1 MEINEAKVCGSCF
14 KVIKDEPCPYCGYS
28 KKEYRTTIS
37 ELPVGTVLKE
47 RYNIGMVLG
56 KGGFGVTYMAYD
68 NMEKCLVAVKEYYPN
83 GMVHRNTGDKG
94 VTLSNTTMSDDF
106 KTGAEKFFDEAKTVS
121 RFNGNPN
128 IVGVKDFFYDNG
140 TVYYAMEY
148 LEGMDLK
155 HYIKKSGG
163 KLPQE
168 NVLMIANTITDALLI
183 THSMNVIHRDI
194 SPDNIYV
201 KKNGEVKLIDFGA
214 ARQVM
219 SSQSHSL
226 SVILKQGFAPIEQY
240 QRKGK
245 QGPWTDIY
253 ALGATMYYALTGKIP
268 EDATE
273 RLDEPELGSCEEYG
287 IDSGLW
293 KIVEKAMEVKKE
305 GRYQSIIE
313 MKADLNAL
321 SMGAKSLAPIEEK
334 IENPLF
340 GASKEADKDAT
351 VAMYAGHSQKGYAMA
366 GETVMFDQPIPA
378 KGGKEKPSFGTFLK
392 KHMKAVIAAAAFLLV
407 LVVVIVAVNSSKNS
421 DGDTEQTNNEVV
433 ENTGD
438 DTDDDSGEEGEDSE
452 DGEDGEET
460 KESASP
466 SAEPEPEDDKIE
478 SYTDE
483 AFYSSNIFIGPQ
495 REVMFGYKNKL
506 YRAALDE
513 DGILTGIVCIQP
525 PELSSIKIYEI
536 ISDGS
541 YIYLGTNKGIYCMP
555 CGEQEGGEWIIED
568 KFISNTLYLYDGM
581 LYFLNNKKISAVKND
596 GSGEFTIAD
605 NVKSYTVT
613 EEGIYFI
620 DESGNF
626 VRANPDGGM
635 QTTLEKIGVKAVV
648 VADGHM
654 VFAGEDEKVFFY
666 DIGRQDL
673 RGMGAPLSDVNFDG
687 DNVFAW
693 NNYLYYYVS
702 DESTS
707 YRYNLETGAKAVK
720 VSGYIPSIGYRRV
733 FEGRLYKNIGDS
745 IKIIDLEN
753 NTELAEIDLT
763 SYAREDGSDTKR
775 DESSKPER
783 SPDPSPTPGRTK
795 TNKEKKGEDSEYI
808 LPESNSRYLSK
819 SDLQGLT
826 AEECRIAR
834 NELYARHGRLF
845 NDVSIQT
852 YFNMKSWYR
861 GRIQPNDFDES
872 VFNKYEAANKNLIV
886 RYERERG
893 YN

>member
-1 MEINEAKVCGSCF
+1 MEINGAKVCSSCF

-37 ELPVGTVLKE
+37 ELPVGTVIKE

-68 NMEKCLVAVKEYYPN
+68 SMEKSLVAVKEYYPN

-201 KKNGEVKLIDFGA
+201 KKNGEIKLIDFGA

-351 VAMYAGHSQKGYAMA
+351 VAMDAGHSQKGYAMA

-392 KHMKAVIAAAAFLLV
+392 KNMKAVIAAAAFLLV

-438 DTDDDSGEEGEDSE
+438 DTDDDSGEEAGDNGSSSE
-452 DGEDGEET
+452 EKDNKGN
-460 KESASP
+460 
-466 SAEPEPEDDKIE
+466 

-483 AFYSSNIFIGPQ
+483 VFCSSNIFISPQ
-495 REVMFGYKNKL
+495 REAMFEYKNKL
-506 YRAALDE
+506 YRAVLDE
-513 DGILTGIVCIQP
+513 DGVLTDIVLAHS
-525 PELSSIKIYEI
+525 PELSSNKIYEI
-536 ISDGS
+536 VSDGS
-541 YIYLGTNKGIYCMP
+541 YIYLGTDKGIYCMP
-555 CGEQEGGEWIIED
+555 GGGQEGGKWIITD
-568 KFISNTLYLYDGM
+568 KFISDTIYTYDGM
-581 LYFLNNKKISAVKND
+581 LYFLSDKKINAVKND
-596 GSGEFTIAD
+596 GSGEFTVAD
-605 NVKSYTVT
+605 NVNSYTVT

-620 DESGNF
+620 DVSGNF
-626 VRANPDGGM
+626 VRTNPDGGM
-635 QTTLEKIGVKAVV
+635 QTTLEKIGGKAVV
-648 VADGHM
+648 VAEGEK
-654 VFAGEDEKVFFY
+654 VFAGENKKVFCYEIGTEKVNA
-666 DIGRQDL
+666 L
-673 RGMGAPLSDVNFDG
+673 GAPASEIVFDDG
-687 DNVFAW
+687 DVFLW
-693 NNYLYYYVS
+693 NNYLFYYTS
-702 DESTS
+702 DEHTA
-707 YRYNLETGAKAVK
+707 YRYNLDTEKAVK
-720 VSGYIPSIGYRRV
+720 VSGYIPSIGYQRI
-733 FEGRLYKNIGDS
+733 FESKFYTNIGDH
-745 IKIIDLEN
+745 ITVTDLEN

-763 SYAREDGSDTKR
+763 SYAREDGADTKR
-775 DESSKPER
+775 DESPKPEG
-783 SPDPSPTPGRTK
+783 SQAPSPTPGRTK
-795 TNKEKKGEDSEYI
+795 TNKEKEGKDSEYI
-808 LPESNSRYLSK
+808 LPESNSRYLSI

-852 YFNMKSWYR
+852 YFNRKSWYR
-861 GRIQPNDFDES
+861 GRIKPNDFDES
-872 VFNKYEAANKNLIV
+872 VFNEYEAANKNLIV